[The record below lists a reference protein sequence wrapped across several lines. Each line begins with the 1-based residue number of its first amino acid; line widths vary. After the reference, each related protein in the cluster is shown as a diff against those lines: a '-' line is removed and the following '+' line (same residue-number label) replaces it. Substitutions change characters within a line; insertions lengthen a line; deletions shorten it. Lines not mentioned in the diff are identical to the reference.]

1 MYQDTIQKYNIS
13 LYHGFYAGYSRKEN
27 STTRPKNA
35 NPDGAYIFAPID
47 ERPTSFNIEKNDSYY
62 YNGKLGTSVI
72 TRHSTYTYM
81 ISTFFYNP
89 ILVKVDSII
98 DPILSQNN
106 KTFILGI
113 NSDLDNEITV
123 KYNTSTGSYMNST
136 QAEFWTD

>member
-1 MYQDTIQKYNIS
+1 MDSMRGTQEKKIPLHGLRMQIQMENIFS
-13 LYHGFYAGYSRKEN
+13 LLLMKDQLRLILK
-27 STTRPKNA
+27 K
-35 NPDGAYIFAPID
+35 I
-47 ERPTSFNIEKNDSYY
+47 DSYY

-123 KYNTSTGSYMNST
+123 KYNTSTGSYMKST

>member
-1 MYQDTIQKYNIS
+1 MKDQLRLILKKI
-13 LYHGFYAGYSRKEN
+13 
-27 STTRPKNA
+27 
-35 NPDGAYIFAPID
+35 
-47 ERPTSFNIEKNDSYY
+47 DSYY

-72 TRHSTYTYM
+72 TRHSTYTCM